1 MECSVK
7 LSIIVPVYKTEQY
20 LHRCLSSI
28 LEQDV
33 DRGRYEVIIVNDG
46 SPDNSQAIID
56 EYCAKYDNV
65 SCLVQTNQGLS
76 MARNNGVDV
85 AHGDYIWF
93 VDSDDWVEPQSINY
107 ILAECQYNP
116 DLISIHKV
124 GVEKT
129 EVYSSHTTSGRD
141 ILLSR
146 NFEHGAV
153 YYVYSTKFWSS
164 NSLRFVSGIY
174 HEDSEFTPRSLYRAK
189 RVRVIASPLYNVYC
203 NAESITRTINPKKS
217 HDLLIV
223 AERLSKFRDEQ
234 VVESEIKSVF
244 NYLISVILN
253 NALANIVRSDIAE
266 QQKFGRK
273 MYDHRHLFSALWRCS
288 LKYRIEYVL
297 FRLFPKRCVNI
308 YRVMKRV

>member
-1 MECSVK
+1 MEYSVK
-7 LSIIVPVYKTEQY
+7 LSIIIPVYKTEQY

-28 LEQDV
+28 LDQDV
-33 DRGRYEVIIVNDG
+33 DRDRYEVIIVNDG
-46 SPDNSQAIID
+46 SPDNSQTIID
-56 EYCAKYDNV
+56 EYCVKYDNV

-85 AHGDYIWF
+85 AQGNYIWF

-107 ILAECQYNP
+107 ILAECHYNP

-129 EVYSSHTTSGRD
+129 EVYSSHTTSGCN

-153 YYVYSTKFWSS
+153 YYVYSTKFWNR

-189 RVRVIASPLYNVYC
+189 TVRVITPPLYNVYC

-217 HDLLIV
+217 YDLLIV

-253 NALANIVRSDIAE
+253 NALANIVQSDIAE

-308 YRVMKRV
+308 YRMMKRV

>member
-1 MECSVK
+1 
-7 LSIIVPVYKTEQY
+7 
-20 LHRCLSSI
+20 
-28 LEQDV
+28 
-33 DRGRYEVIIVNDG
+33 
-46 SPDNSQAIID
+46 
-56 EYCAKYDNV
+56 
-65 SCLVQTNQGLS
+65 

-189 RVRVIASPLYNVYC
+189 RVRVIAPPLYNVYC

-244 NYLISVILN
+244 NYMISVILN

-308 YRVMKRV
+308 YRMMKRV